1 MQSVLAAAIRSRRHE
16 PYRRE
21 GWSGEGVGLARARM
35 VRASGGDEGGA
46 GGGVEEEEVGE
57 GVGVGGGGVL
67 VVDVIKEGGVD
78 GAAGNGGVGV
88 DDVEFIFL
96 PSASTS
102 NGDDEVYF
110 FSLRARARSLAH
122 GPPEPACNLRLLP
135 R

>member
-1 MQSVLAAAIRSRRHE
+1 
-16 PYRRE
+16 
-21 GWSGEGVGLARARM
+21 M

-110 FSLRARARSLAH
+110 FFPSSPRAIL
-122 GPPEPACNLRLLP
+122 GTPPA
-135 R
+135 

>member
-1 MQSVLAAAIRSRRHE
+1 MSMPMQSVLAAAICSRRHE

-78 GAAGNGGVGV
+78 GAAGNGPMAVWALTMLSLSFCPQPARATAMTR
-88 DDVEFIFL
+88 FIFF
-96 PSASTS
+96 PS
-102 NGDDEVYF
+102 
-110 FSLRARARSLAH
+110 
-122 GPPEPACNLRLLP
+122 EP
-135 R
+135 

>member
-1 MQSVLAAAIRSRRHE
+1 
-16 PYRRE
+16 
-21 GWSGEGVGLARARM
+21 M

-88 DDVEFIFL
+88 EPL
-96 PSASTS
+96 TML
-102 NGDDEVYF
+102 
-110 FSLRARARSLAH
+110 SLSFCPQPARATARRGLFFF
-122 GPPEPACNLRLLP
+122 PPSPRAILGTRPA
-135 R
+135 